1 MNFEHSDKV
10 KDLLARVSKFMDDNI
25 YPAEAVYAEQMQAF
39 RDEGNPWQVV
49 PIVEELKK
57 KARAEVFGTSFYLR
71 VLMDL
76 D

>member
-25 YPAEAVYAEQMQAF
+25 YPAESVYAEQMQAF

-57 KARAEVFGTSFYLR
+57 
-71 VLMDL
+71 
-76 D
+76 

>member
-39 RDEGNPWQVV
+39 SC
-49 PIVEELKK
+49 LLY
-57 KARAEVFGTSFYLR
+57 TS
-71 VLMDL
+71 DAA
-76 D
+76 DDP